1 MPRAEVHKLMERMAI
16 PAIAAPMFLVSN
28 PALTLACCGEGIM
41 GSFPAHGTRS
51 REQFQAWLDEMQDGM
66 KRLEDAGRK
75 PAPWAVNLVVHASN
89 PRYPGDLELV
99 EKYKVPVVLTSKGAP
114 GDAIK
119 RIHGWGAV
127 ALHDIAN
134 RRHAEKALEA
144 GVDGVIAV
152 AGGAGGH
159 TGTINPFALMNEVRQ
174 LGDHFA
180 VVLAGGQTTG
190 RDVLAAEAMGADL
203 AYIGTRFIATQE
215 AMAAAAHKDMILK
228 TRATDVFLTAS
239 IDGAP
244 ANWLTPQPSRRRHRP
259 RRPAHDLAQQDRVGA
274 GQQEALEGHLYGGP
288 RRREHRGHPDGGGA
302 LPAADRAVSGGE
314 DGDVAILRR
323 WPTDAASSRQRGELV
338 SATRQ
343 PHPEEPHDVRR
354 LEGWRGADVF
364 RFAQRLRWRQLRPAL
379 GFAPRLQGEERE
391 DKGGS
396 LLRGRQEPRDR
407 GSRPRR
413 AEVRRGAGRDQGVG
427 RLPHRRV
434 HALGRRSRG
443 PVPGDLRPRGRGRR
457 GRCRAGHR
465 VAQEGRPR
473 DPALHARMPRLQ
485 ILPVGQDQP
494 LHRHPRRPRARA

>member
-1 MPRAEVHKLMERMAI
+1 MARAEVHKLMERMAI

-28 PALTLACCGEGIM
+28 PALTLACCSEGIM

-51 REQFQAWLDEMQDGM
+51 REEFQAWLDEMQEGM
-66 KRLEDAGRK
+66 KRLEDAGKK

-99 EKYKVPVVLTSKGAP
+99 EKYQVPVVLTSKGAP

-180 VVLAGGQTTG
+180 IVLAGGQTTG

-239 IDGAP
+239 IDLDVLRTTLPGKIVA
-244 ANWLTPQPSRRRHRP
+244 
-259 RRPAHDLAQQDRVGA
+259 AQENKKRWKDIYTAGHGVGNI
-274 GQQEALEGHLYGGP
+274 EDIP
-288 RRREHRGHPDGGGA
+288 T
-302 LPAADRAVSGGE
+302 AA
-314 DGDVAILRR
+314 
-323 WPTDAASSRQRGELV
+323 ELC
-338 SATRQ
+338 
-343 PHPEEPHDVRR
+343 RR
-354 LEGWRGADVF
+354 LVEQYQVAKKDF
-364 RFAQRLRWRQLRPAL
+364 MRLTA
-379 GFAPRLQGEERE
+379 
-391 DKGGS
+391 
-396 LLRGRQEPRDR
+396 
-407 GSRPRR
+407 
-413 AEVRRGAGRDQGVG
+413 
-427 RLPHRRV
+427 
-434 HALGRRSRG
+434 
-443 PVPGDLRPRGRGRR
+443 
-457 GRCRAGHR
+457 
-465 VAQEGRPR
+465 
-473 DPALHARMPRLQ
+473 
-485 ILPVGQDQP
+485 
-494 LHRHPRRPRARA
+494 